1 MKSWAQLLPVDG
13 EWRQGRIYAAEL
25 LPVNNES
32 PSGLVFQTEKC
43 AQQ

>member
-13 EWRQGRIYAAEL
+13 EWTQGRIYVAEL
-25 LPVNNES
+25 LPVTR
-32 PSGLVFQTEKC
+32 GLVFQTEKC